1 MAYKIRRT
9 ARGIV
14 IAQTTS
20 DKIGFYGVTP
30 VVQPAHADQAVATDP
45 TSTMALANAIRS
57 ALVAQGLI
65 KGAA

>member
-30 VVQPAHADQAVATDP
+30 VVQPADAGQAVATDP
-45 TSTMALANAIRS
+45 ASTMALANVMRA
-57 ALVAQGLI
+57 ALVSLGLI
-65 KGAA
+65 KGSA